1 MAVAPK
7 TTCQNYCSL
16 CLKRYKE
23 TGFFLMKIKGT
34 KFQQQV
40 WKILS
45 KIPSGKVKTY
55 KEIAIELN
63 KPNAARAIANACAK
77 NPYAPAIP
85 VSYTHLT
92 LPTKRIV

>member
-1 MAVAPK
+1 
-7 TTCQNYCSL
+7 
-16 CLKRYKE
+16 
-23 TGFFLMKIKGT
+23 MKIKGT
-34 KFQQQV
+34 KFQQKV

-77 NPYAPAIP
+77 NPYAPSIH
-85 VSYTHLT
+85 VIES
-92 LPTKRIV
+92 

>member
-1 MAVAPK
+1 
-7 TTCQNYCSL
+7 
-16 CLKRYKE
+16 
-23 TGFFLMKIKGT
+23 MKIKGT

-40 WKILS
+40 WKCLL

-77 NPYAPAIP
+77 NPYAPSIP
-85 VSYTHLT
+85 CHRVIRSDGKLGGYSGPGGVKMKEKL
-92 LPTKRIV
+92 LKKEGFLVK